1 MIEWYVYSRN
11 FSVIIKLDLI
21 SSNFSHFYK
30 EQCLLQL
37 GHFRS
42 LYSQF

>member
-21 SSNFSHFYK
+21 SSNFSHFIKSNACYN
-30 EQCLLQL
+30 
-37 GHFRS
+37 
-42 LYSQF
+42 